1 MSAFR
6 DIMSIVGPGGAK
18 ITAASK
24 QLQSQ
29 PAGASKHTPRPAADT
44 NGATPAP
51 QLKRKASGTAD
62 NSQVKVQRKDSPA
75 QSVQYT
81 GTARP
86 TATPGAARLSQSTTT
101 TVPYRGTA
109 APSSTKPANTIAKKP
124 TAPASTAAAPRKATP
139 PTPKPASTATTST
152 TAAPASKPKG
162 YLALLQ
168 KAKEKDL
175 TKPAAPPVTVAA
187 KGFIPTKKERLA
199 LKAEASAAKGK
210 KPGVVPAAKAADVK
224 GDASK
229 VHRKPAE
236 VGYQG
241 TARPAKT
248 AAPIGY
254 KGTARPQSTTAP
266 SSRGGT
272 PAVKP
277 KPKPEK
283 GRYDGYADWSDLDD
297 MKDDEEDD
305 YASDVSS
312 DMEGGMWDVE
322 QEEQLAL
329 KAAKKEDAE
338 ALAEEMR
345 LKREKEEKKRK
356 LMALSKAAAA
366 KKKY

>member
-6 DIMSIVGPGGAK
+6 DIMSTVGGGGAK
-18 ITAASK
+18 TAVAPKST
-24 QLQSQ
+24 QSQ
-29 PAGASKHTPRPAADT
+29 PTGASQPTPRPAAGT
-44 NGATPAP
+44 NGAPPAP
-51 QLKRKASGTAD
+51 QLKRKASGPAD

-75 QSVQYT
+75 QPAQYT

-86 TATPGAARLSQSTTT
+86 TAAPKAARLTQPTTT

-109 APSSTKPANTIAKKP
+109 APSSTKTATTVAKKP
-124 TAPASTAAAPRKATP
+124 SAPAGIVPGPRKATP
-139 PTPKPASTATTST
+139 PAPKPVSAATTST
-152 TAAPASKPKG
+152 ATASTSKPKG

-168 KAKEKDL
+168 KAKERDA
-175 TKPAAPPVTVAA
+175 TKPAAPPATVPS

-199 LKAEASAAKGK
+199 LKAEATASKGK
-210 KPGVVPAAKAADVK
+210 KLSTLPAAKPTDAK
-224 GDASK
+224 SDASK
-229 VHRKPAE
+229 AQRKPTDA
-236 VGYQG
+236 GYQG
-241 TARPAKT
+241 TARPTKA
-248 AAPIGY
+248 AAPLGY
-254 KGTARPQSTTAP
+254 KGTARPQSATTP

-272 PAVKP
+272 PAFKA
-277 KPKPEK
+277 KAKQEK

-297 MKDDEEDD
+297 MEDDEGD
-305 YASDVSS
+305 YASDGSS
-312 DMEGGMWDVE
+312 DMEGGIWDVE

-338 ALAEEMR
+338 ALAEETR

>member
-1 MSAFR
+1 
-6 DIMSIVGPGGAK
+6 MSIVGPGGAK
-18 ITAASK
+18 TTAAPK
-24 QLQSQ
+24 QTQSQ
-29 PAGASKHTPRPAADT
+29 PAGASKPTPRPAAGT
-44 NGATPAP
+44 NGTTTAP
-51 QLKRKASGTAD
+51 QLKRKASGAAD

-75 QSVQYT
+75 QPVPYA

-86 TATPGAARLSQSTTT
+86 TATPGATRLNQATTT

-109 APSSTKPANTIAKKP
+109 APSANKSANPVVKKP
-124 TAPASTAAAPRKATP
+124 TAPASTAAAAQRKATP
-139 PTPKPASTATTST
+139 PTSKAVTKPASAATPATS
-152 TAAPASKPKG
+152 AASASKPKG

-168 KAKEKDL
+168 KAKEKDQ
-175 TKPAAPPVTVAA
+175 TKPTAPPVTVAP
-187 KGFIPTKKERLA
+187 KGFIPSKKERLA
-199 LKAEASAAKGK
+199 ARAEAEAAKK
-210 KPGVVPAAKAADVK
+210 RKPGVVPTAKAAEIK

-229 VHRKPAE
+229 VQRKPADI
-236 VGYQG
+236 GYQG

-254 KGTARPQSTTAP
+254 KGTARPQSVTAP

-272 PAVKP
+272 PAAKP

-297 MKDDEEDD
+297 MEDEEND
-305 YASDVSS
+305 YASDGSS

-322 QEEQLAL
+322 EEEQLAL

-356 LMALSKAAAA
+356 LLALSKAAAA

>member
-1 MSAFR
+1 
-6 DIMSIVGPGGAK
+6 MSIVGPGTDK
-18 ITAASK
+18 TTATSK
-24 QLQSQ
+24 QMQSQ
-29 PAGASKHTPRPAADT
+29 PAGASRPTPRPVSGT

-51 QLKRKASGTAD
+51 QLKRKASGPAD
-62 NSQVKVQRKDSPA
+62 NNQVKIQRKDSPS
-75 QSVQYT
+75 QPGQYN

-86 TATPGAARLSQSTTT
+86 SAVPGAARLNPSTTT

-109 APSSTKPANTIAKKP
+109 APSSTKTVNPVVKKLAMPANT
-124 TAPASTAAAPRKATP
+124 APVAHKATP
-139 PTPKPASTATTST
+139 ASKPTSPATTST
-152 TAAPASKPKG
+152 AAAPASKPKG

-175 TKPAAPPVTVAA
+175 TKPAIPPVVVAP
-187 KGFIPTKKERLA
+187 KILTKKERLA
-199 LKAEASAAKGK
+199 LKAEASAGAKGK
-210 KPGVVPAAKAADVK
+210 KSGVAPAAKAADVK

-229 VHRKPAE
+229 SQRKPAE

-241 TARPAKT
+241 TARPAKA

-254 KGTARPQSTTAP
+254 KGTARPNSTNIS

-272 PAVKP
+272 PAAKP

-297 MKDDEEDD
+297 MEDEEDD
-305 YASDVSS
+305 YASDASS
-312 DMEGGMWDVE
+312 DMEGGIWDVE
-322 QEEQLAL
+322 EEEQLAL

>member
-1 MSAFR
+1 
-6 DIMSIVGPGGAK
+6 MSIVGPGAGK
-18 ITAASK
+18 TTAAPT
-24 QLQSQ
+24 QAQPQ
-29 PAGASKHTPRPAADT
+29 PAGASKPTPRPAAGT
-44 NGATPAP
+44 NGAAPAP
-51 QLKRKASGTAD
+51 QLKRKASGPAD
-62 NSQVKVQRKDSPA
+62 NSQVKIPRKDSPA
-75 QSVQYT
+75 QSVQYN

-86 TATPGAARLSQSTTT
+86 TATAGAVRVNPPTTT

-109 APSSTKPANTIAKKP
+109 APSSIKTANPVAKKP
-124 TAPASTAAAPRKATP
+124 VAPASTTVAPRKATP
-139 PTPKPASTATTST
+139 PAPRPASASTSST

-175 TKPAAPPVTVAA
+175 TKPATPPVTVAP
-187 KGFIPTKKERLA
+187 KILTKKERLA
-199 LKAEASAAKGK
+199 LKAEASAVAKGK
-210 KPGVVPAAKAADVK
+210 KPGTAPAAKATEVK

-229 VHRKPAE
+229 VQRKPTE

-254 KGTARPQSTTAP
+254 KGTARPQSATAP

-272 PAVKP
+272 PAAKS
-277 KPKPEK
+277 KSKPEK

-297 MKDDEEDD
+297 MDDDEED
-305 YASDVSS
+305 YASDASS

>member
-1 MSAFR
+1 
-6 DIMSIVGPGGAK
+6 MSIVGPGGAK
-18 ITAASK
+18 TTGAPK
-24 QLQSQ
+24 PVQPQ
-29 PAGASKHTPRPAADT
+29 PAGAARPTPRPAAST
-44 NGATPAP
+44 NGATQAP

-62 NSQVKVQRKDSPA
+62 TSQAKVQRKDGPA
-75 QSVQYT
+75 QPVQYT

-86 TATPGAARLSQSTTT
+86 TATPGATRLNQSSTT

-109 APSSTKPANTIAKKP
+109 APSSTKPANAVAKKP
-124 TAPASTAAAPRKATP
+124 TASASTAAAPRKSTP
-139 PTPKPASTATTST
+139 PVAKSAPKPAPAASTPT

-168 KAKEKDL
+168 KAKEKDA
-175 TKPAAPPVTVAA
+175 TKAAAPPVAVAP

-199 LKAEASAAKGK
+199 LKAEAIAAKGK
-210 KPGVVPAAKAADVK
+210 KPGVVAAAKAVEAKADTAK
-224 GDASK
+224 GQ
-229 VHRKPAE
+229 RKAADI
-236 VGYQG
+236 GYQG

-254 KGTARPQSTTAP
+254 KGTARPQSATAP

-272 PAVKP
+272 PATKP
-277 KPKPEK
+277 KPKQEK

-297 MKDDEEDD
+297 MDDDEDN
-305 YASDVSS
+305 YASDGSS
-312 DMEGGMWDVE
+312 DMEGGVWDVE
-322 QEEQLAL
+322 KEEQEAL
-329 KAAKKEDAE
+329 KMARKEDAE

-356 LMALSKAAAA
+356 LLALSKAAAA

>member
-18 ITAASK
+18 TTAAPK
-24 QLQSQ
+24 QAQSQ
-29 PAGASKHTPRPAADT
+29 PTGAPKPTPRPAAAP

-51 QLKRKASGTAD
+51 QLKRKASGPAD
-62 NSQVKVQRKDSPA
+62 NSHAKVQRKDSPA
-75 QSVQYT
+75 QPSQYT

-86 TATPGAARLSQSTTT
+86 TATPGAARLGQPTTT

-109 APSSTKPANTIAKKP
+109 APSSAKSANAPPKKSV
-124 TAPASTAAAPRKATP
+124 ASTGTAAPPRKATP
-139 PTPKPASTATTST
+139 PPPKPASAATTST
-152 TAAPASKPKG
+152 SAAPVSKPKG

-175 TKPAAPPVTVAA
+175 TKPAAPPVTVA

-210 KPGVVPAAKAADVK
+210 KPGVVPIAKAADVK
-224 GDASK
+224 GDAAK
-229 VHRKPAE
+229 AQRKPADIS
-236 VGYQG
+236 YQG

-248 AAPIGY
+248 AAPIAY
-254 KGTARPQSTTAP
+254 KGTARPQAAVAP

-272 PAVKP
+272 PAAKP
-277 KPKPEK
+277 KPKQEK

-297 MKDDEEDD
+297 MEDDEDD
-305 YASDVSS
+305 YASDASS
-312 DMEGGMWDVE
+312 DMEGGIWDVE
-322 QEEQLAL
+322 KEEQEAL
-329 KAAKKEDAE
+329 KFAKKEDAE

-356 LMALSKAAAA
+356 LLALSKAAAA

>member
-1 MSAFR
+1 
-6 DIMSIVGPGGAK
+6 MSIVGPGTDK
-18 ITAASK
+18 TTATSK
-24 QLQSQ
+24 QAQ
-29 PAGASKHTPRPAADT
+29 PQPVGASRPTPRPVSGT

-51 QLKRKASGTAD
+51 QLKRKASGPAD
-62 NSQVKVQRKDSPA
+62 NNQVKIQRKDSPA
-75 QSVQYT
+75 QPGQYN

-86 TATPGAARLSQSTTT
+86 TAAPGAARLNAPTTT

-109 APSSTKPANTIAKKP
+109 APSSTKPVNTVAKKP
-124 TAPASTAAAPRKATP
+124 TMPANTVTVAHKATP
-139 PTPKPASTATTST
+139 VSKPTSPATTST
-152 TAAPASKPKG
+152 TSSTAASASKPKG

-175 TKPAAPPVTVAA
+175 TKAAIPPVIVAP
-187 KGFIPTKKERLA
+187 KILTKKERLA
-199 LKAEASAAKGK
+199 LKAEASSGTKGK
-210 KPGVVPAAKAADVK
+210 KSSVTPAAKVAEVK

-229 VHRKPAE
+229 TQRKPAE

-248 AAPIGY
+248 ATPIGY
-254 KGTARPQSTTAP
+254 KGTARPTSTNAP

-272 PAVKP
+272 PAAKP

-297 MKDDEEDD
+297 IEDEEDD
-305 YASDVSS
+305 YASDASS
-312 DMEGGMWDVE
+312 DMEGGIWDVE

-356 LMALSKAAAA
+356 LLALSKAAAA

>member
-1 MSAFR
+1 
-6 DIMSIVGPGGAK
+6 MSIVGPGGAK
-18 ITAASK
+18 TTAAPK
-24 QLQSQ
+24 QAQSQ
-29 PAGASKHTPRPAADT
+29 PAGAPKPTPRPAAGT

-62 NSQVKVQRKDSPA
+62 HSQVKVQRKDSPA
-75 QSVQYT
+75 QPSTYI

-86 TATPGAARLSQSTTT
+86 TATPGAAKPGQPTTT

-109 APSSTKPANTIAKKP
+109 APSSAKPTNALAKKP
-124 TAPASTAAAPRKATP
+124 LTSTNTTAPPRKATP
-139 PTPKPASTATTST
+139 PAPKPVSAATTSAST
-152 TAAPASKPKG
+152 PSASKPKG

-168 KAKEKDL
+168 KAKEKDS
-175 TKPAAPPVTVAA
+175 TKPAAPPVTVA

-210 KPGVVPAAKAADVK
+210 KSGVVPAAKATDVK
-224 GDASK
+224 GEASK
-229 VHRKPAE
+229 VQRKPAD

-241 TARPAKT
+241 TARPAK
-248 AAPIGY
+248 APAPIAY
-254 KGTARPQSTTAP
+254 KGTARPQAAAAP

-272 PAVKP
+272 PAAKP
-277 KPKPEK
+277 KPKQEK

-297 MKDDEEDD
+297 IEDDEEDD
-305 YASDVSS
+305 YASDASS

-322 QEEQLAL
+322 KEEQEAL
-329 KAAKKEDAE
+329 KFAKKEDAE

-356 LMALSKAAAA
+356 LLALSKAAAA

>member
-1 MSAFR
+1 
-6 DIMSIVGPGGAK
+6 V
-18 ITAASK
+18 
-24 QLQSQ
+24 
-29 PAGASKHTPRPAADT
+29 
-44 NGATPAP
+44 
-51 QLKRKASGTAD
+51 
-62 NSQVKVQRKDSPA
+62 
-75 QSVQYT
+75 
-81 GTARP
+81 
-86 TATPGAARLSQSTTT
+86 
-101 TVPYRGTA
+101 
-109 APSSTKPANTIAKKP
+109 
-124 TAPASTAAAPRKATP
+124 TP
-139 PTPKPASTATTST
+139 PAPKPAAAATTSN

-175 TKPAAPPVTVAA
+175 TKPATPPITNAPP
-187 KGFIPTKKERLA
+187 KILSKKERLA
-199 LKAEASAAKGK
+199 LKAEANASAKGK
-210 KPGVVPAAKAADVK
+210 KPGVVATAKAPDAK

-229 VHRKPAE
+229 VQRKPAE
-236 VGYQG
+236 IGYQG

-254 KGTARPQSTTAP
+254 KGTARPQNATAP

-272 PAVKP
+272 PAAKP
-277 KPKPEK
+277 KPKPAK

-297 MKDDEEDD
+297 MEDDEDD
-305 YASDVSS
+305 YASDGSS

-356 LMALSKAAAA
+356 LLALSKAAAA

>member
-6 DIMSIVGPGGAK
+6 DIMSIVGPGAGK
-18 ITAASK
+18 TTAAPK
-24 QLQSQ
+24 QAQSQ
-29 PAGASKHTPRPAADT
+29 PAGASRPTPRPAAGT
-44 NGATPAP
+44 NGVTPAL
-51 QLKRKASGTAD
+51 QLKRKASSAAD
-62 NSQVKVQRKDSPA
+62 NSQVKVPRKDSPSQPA
-75 QSVQYT
+75 QYN

-86 TATPGAARLSQSTTT
+86 AVAPGAGRLNTPTTN
-101 TVPYRGTA
+101 VPYRGTA
-109 APSSTKPANTIAKKP
+109 APSSTKTVNPVAKKSV
-124 TAPASTAAAPRKATP
+124 ASASTAVAPRKATP
-139 PTPKPASTATTST
+139 PAPKPTSTSTPST

-175 TKPAAPPVTVAA
+175 TKPATPPVTVAP
-187 KGFIPTKKERLA
+187 KILTKKERLA
-199 LKAEASAAKGK
+199 LKAEASAAAKGK
-210 KPGVVPAAKAADVK
+210 KPGAAPVPKAAEAK
-224 GDASK
+224 GDALK
-229 VHRKPAE
+229 TQRKPAE

-241 TARPAKT
+241 TARPTKA

-254 KGTARPQSTTAP
+254 KGTARPQSATAP

-272 PAVKP
+272 PAAKP
-277 KPKPEK
+277 KAKPEK

-297 MKDDEEDD
+297 MEDDEED
-305 YASDVSS
+305 YASDASS

>member
-1 MSAFR
+1 
-6 DIMSIVGPGGAK
+6 MSIVGPGGAK
-18 ITAASK
+18 TTAAPK
-24 QLQSQ
+24 QAQSQ
-29 PAGASKHTPRPAADT
+29 PAGASKPTPRPVAGT
-44 NGATPAP
+44 NGVTPAP
-51 QLKRKASGTAD
+51 QLKRKASGPAD

-75 QSVQYT
+75 QPVQYT

-86 TATPGAARLSQSTTT
+86 TATHGATRPNQATTT

-109 APSSTKPANTIAKKP
+109 APSSSKPANPVVKKP
-124 TAPASTAAAPRKATP
+124 TAPASTAAAVQRKATP
-139 PTPKPASTATTST
+139 PASKPVTKPASAATPST

-175 TKPAAPPVTVAA
+175 TKPAAPPVIVAP

-199 LKAEASAAKGK
+199 LKAEANAAKGK
-210 KPGVVPAAKAADVK
+210 KAGVISTAKTAEVK
-224 GDASK
+224 GDAAK
-229 VHRKPAE
+229 VQRKPAD

-272 PAVKP
+272 PAAKP

-283 GRYDGYADWSDLDD
+283 GRYDGYADWSDLDE
-297 MKDDEEDD
+297 MEDD
-305 YASDVSS
+305 GEEEYASDGSS

-322 QEEQLAL
+322 EEEQLAL

-356 LMALSKAAAA
+356 LLALSKAAAA